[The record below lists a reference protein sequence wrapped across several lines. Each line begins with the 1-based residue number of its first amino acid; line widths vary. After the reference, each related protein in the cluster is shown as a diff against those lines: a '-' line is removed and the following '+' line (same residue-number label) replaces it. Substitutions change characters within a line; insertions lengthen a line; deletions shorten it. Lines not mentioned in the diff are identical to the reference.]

1 MSDTQAKARG
11 KEAVPSAP
19 EMKSAAD
26 DFICEFNGFQSD
38 IAKRLKQQEER
49 LTMLDRKTQTHNR
62 P

>member
-19 EMKSAAD
+19 ETKSAAD
-26 DFICEFNGFQSD
+26 DFMCEFNGFQSD

-49 LTMLDRKTQTHNR
+49 LKAIYTQLGGAKSA
-62 P
+62 